1 MDLEHTEKSLNEYQK
16 IVCGEY
22 VMEMGRM
29 NLKDIIGEATDYDKK
44 LALEVKRPKSWCKS
58 VSAFAN
64 GIGGTLIFGVSN
76 DNEVR
81 GLLDAEKDAEIISEQ
96 IKTRLD
102 PIPEFHLSFF
112 RTEDNK
118 TLILLNIRQGEE
130 TPYYY
135 LADGVMEAY
144 VRLGNESVKADATEL
159 KRLVLRGKNSSY
171 DALGTTYSVS
181 DYAFSKLRERYKAW
195 TGESLEDKELVSF
208 GLVDDKGKLTNAGAL
223 LADDSPIR
231 WSRVFCTR
239 WNGLDKGG
247 GIMDAFDDAEYSGS
261 LISLLNEGA
270 AFIKRNMKTMW
281 KKTAN
286 SRIDMPEYCERSYF
300 EALVNALVHRDYLVN
315 GSEVHI
321 DMFDDRM
328 VIYSPGGMPDGTLV
342 QERVIDAI
350 PSTRRNPVLADVFQ
364 RLGYMERKGSGL
376 TKIINAYKNANNY
389 DESKAPQFISSRVE
403 FTVILKNLN
412 YGENRDNKSEINDVS
427 QAAEQYVQRTEEV
440 FLNALRNNP
449 YISRKELSKLLMISE
464 DGVKYQLKKLKRKGL
479 IEHIG
484 ASRGGY
490 WEVK

>member
-1 MDLEHTEKSLNEYQK
+1 
-16 IVCGEY
+16 
-22 VMEMGRM
+22 M
-29 NLKDIIGEATDYDKK
+29 NLKDIIGETTDYDKK
-44 LALEVKRPKSWCKS
+44 LALEVKKPKSWCKS

-281 KKTAN
+281 KKTTN

-389 DESKAPQFISSRVE
+389 DESKAPKFISSRVE

-412 YGENRDNKSEINDVS
+412 YGENRDDKSEKNDVS
-427 QAAEQYVQRTEEV
+427 QAVKEYVQRTEEV
-440 FLNALRNNP
+440 FLNTLRKNP

-464 DGVKYQLKKLKRKGL
+464 DGVKYQLKKLKNKGL
-479 IEHIG
+479 IEHVG

-490 WEVK
+490 WVVK

>member
-1 MDLEHTEKSLNEYQK
+1 
-16 IVCGEY
+16 
-22 VMEMGRM
+22 M
-29 NLKDIIGEATDYDKK
+29 NLKDIIGETTDYDKK
-44 LALEVKRPKSWCKS
+44 LALEVKKPKSWCKS

-64 GIGGTLIFGVSN
+64 GVGGTLIFGISN

-102 PIPEFHLSFF
+102 PIPEFHLSFI
-112 RTEDNK
+112 RTEDDK

-159 KRLVLRGKNSSY
+159 KRLVLCGKNSSY

-247 GIMDAFDDAEYSGS
+247 GIMDALDDAEYSGS
-261 LISLLNEGA
+261 LISLLNEGV

-412 YGENRDNKSEINDVS
+412 YEENRDDKSEINDVS
-427 QAAEQYVQRTEEV
+427 RAGEEYVQRTEEV
-440 FLNALRNNP
+440 FLNTLRKNP
-449 YISRKELSKLLMISE
+449 HISRKELSKLLMISE
-464 DGVKYQLKKLKRKGL
+464 DGVKYHLKKLKNKGL

-490 WEVK
+490 WVVK

>member
-1 MDLEHTEKSLNEYQK
+1 
-16 IVCGEY
+16 
-22 VMEMGRM
+22 M

-195 TGESLEDKELVSF
+195 TGERLEDKELVSF

-223 LADDSPIR
+223 LADNSPIR

-247 GIMDAFDDAEYSGS
+247 GIMDALDDAEYSGS

-328 VIYSPGGMPDGTLV
+328 VIYPPGGMPDGTLV

-464 DGVKYQLKKLKRKGL
+464 DGVKYQLKKLKSKGL

>member
-1 MDLEHTEKSLNEYQK
+1 M
-16 IVCGEY
+16 CGEY
-22 VMEMGRM
+22 IMEMGRM
-29 NLKDIIGEATDYDKK
+29 NLKDIIGETTDYDKK
-44 LALEVKRPKSWCKS
+44 LTLEVKRPKSWCKS

-102 PIPEFHLSFF
+102 PIPEFHLSFY
-112 RTEDNK
+112 RTEDDK

-328 VIYSPGGMPDGTLV
+328 VIYSPGGMPDGTLI

-412 YGENRDNKSEINDVS
+412 YGENRDGKSEINGFAQGV
-427 QAAEQYVQRTEEV
+427 EEYVQRTEEV
-440 FLNALRNNP
+440 FLNTLRKNP

>member
-1 MDLEHTEKSLNEYQK
+1 
-16 IVCGEY
+16 
-22 VMEMGRM
+22 M
-29 NLKDIIGEATDYDKK
+29 NLKDIIGETTDYDKK
-44 LALEVKRPKSWCKS
+44 LALEVKKPKSWCKS

-64 GIGGTLIFGVSN
+64 GVGGTLIFGVSN

-102 PIPEFHLSFF
+102 PIPEFHLSFY
-112 RTEDNK
+112 RTEDDK
-118 TLILLNIRQGEE
+118 TLIFLNIRQGEE

-135 LADGVMEAY
+135 LSDGVMEAY
-144 VRLGNESVKADATEL
+144 VRLGNESVKADATDL

-171 DALGTTYSVS
+171 DALGTAYSVS

-231 WSRVFCTR
+231 WSRIFCTR

-247 GIMDAFDDAEYSGS
+247 GIMDALDDAEYSGS

-350 PSTRRNPVLADVFQ
+350 PSTRRNPILADVFQ

-389 DESKAPQFISSRVE
+389 DESKVPQFISSRVE

-412 YGENRDNKSEINDVS
+412 YGENRDDKSEINDVS
-427 QAAEQYVQRTEEV
+427 QAVEQYVQRTEEV
-440 FLNALRNNP
+440 FLNTLRKNP

-464 DGVKYQLKKLKRKGL
+464 DGVKYQLKKLKSKGL

>member
-1 MDLEHTEKSLNEYQK
+1 
-16 IVCGEY
+16 
-22 VMEMGRM
+22 M
-29 NLKDIIGEATDYDKK
+29 NLKDIIGETTDYDKK
-44 LALEVKRPKSWCKS
+44 LALEVKKPKSWCKS

-64 GIGGTLIFGVSN
+64 GVGGTLIFGVSN

-195 TGESLEDKELVSF
+195 TRESLEDKELVSF

-328 VIYSPGGMPDGTLV
+328 VIYSPGGMPDGTLI

-412 YGENRDNKSEINDVS
+412 YGENRDGKSEINGFAQGV
-427 QAAEQYVQRTEEV
+427 EEYVQRTEEV
-440 FLNALRNNP
+440 FLNTLRKNP

>member
-1 MDLEHTEKSLNEYQK
+1 
-16 IVCGEY
+16 
-22 VMEMGRM
+22 M
-29 NLKDIIGEATDYDKK
+29 NLKDIIGETTDYDKK
-44 LALEVKRPKSWCKS
+44 LALEVKKPKSWCKS

-64 GIGGTLIFGVSN
+64 GVGGTLIFGVSN

-112 RTEDNK
+112 RTEDDK

-159 KRLVLRGKNSSY
+159 KRLVQRGKNSSY
-171 DALGTTYSVS
+171 DALATTYSVS
-181 DYAFSKLRERYKAW
+181 DYSFSKLRERYKAW
-195 TGESLEDKELVSF
+195 TRESLEDKELVSF

-223 LADDSPIR
+223 LADNSPIR

-247 GIMDAFDDAEYSGS
+247 GIMDALDDAEYSGS

-300 EALVNALVHRDYLVN
+300 EALVNALVHRGYLVN

-321 DMFDDRM
+321 DMFDDRI

-412 YGENRDNKSEINDVS
+412 YGENRDDKSKINDIS
-427 QAAEQYVQRTEEV
+427 QAVEEYVQSTEEV

-464 DGVKYQLKKLKRKGL
+464 DGVKYQLKKLKSKGL

>member
-1 MDLEHTEKSLNEYQK
+1 
-16 IVCGEY
+16 
-22 VMEMGRM
+22 M
-29 NLKDIIGEATDYDKK
+29 NLKDIIGETTDYDKK
-44 LALEVKRPKSWCKS
+44 LALEVKKPKSWCKS

-64 GIGGTLIFGVSN
+64 GVGGTLIFGISN

-102 PIPEFHLSFF
+102 PVPEFHLSFY
-112 RTEDNK
+112 RTEDDK
-118 TLILLNIRQGEE
+118 TLILLNIRRGEE

-144 VRLGNESVKADATEL
+144 VRMGNESVKADATEL

-171 DALGTTYSVS
+171 DVLGTTYSVS

-247 GIMDAFDDAEYSGS
+247 GIMDALDDAEYSGS

-328 VIYSPGGMPDGTLV
+328 VIYSPGGMPDGTLI

-412 YGENRDNKSEINDVS
+412 YRENRDDKSERNDVS
-427 QAAEQYVQRTEEV
+427 QAVEEYVQCTEEV
-440 FLNALRNNP
+440 FLNTLRKNP
-449 YISRKELSKLLMISE
+449 YISRKELSRLLMISE
-464 DGVKYQLKKLKRKGL
+464 DGVKYQLKKLKNKGL

-484 ASRGGY
+484 APRGGY

>member
-1 MDLEHTEKSLNEYQK
+1 
-16 IVCGEY
+16 
-22 VMEMGRM
+22 M
-29 NLKDIIGEATDYDKK
+29 NLKDIIGETTDYDKK
-44 LALEVKRPKSWCKS
+44 LALEVKKPKSWCKS

-64 GIGGTLIFGVSN
+64 GVGGTLIFGVSN

-102 PIPEFHLSFF
+102 PIPEFHLSFY
-112 RTEDNK
+112 RTEDDK

-412 YGENRDNKSEINDVS
+412 YGENRDGKSEINGFAQGV
-427 QAAEQYVQRTEEV
+427 EEYVQRTEEV
-440 FLNALRNNP
+440 FLNTLRKNP

-464 DGVKYQLKKLKRKGL
+464 DGVKYQLKKLKNKGL

-484 ASRGGY
+484 APRGGY
-490 WEVK
+490 WVVK

>member
-1 MDLEHTEKSLNEYQK
+1 
-16 IVCGEY
+16 
-22 VMEMGRM
+22 M
-29 NLKDIIGEATDYDKK
+29 NLKDIIGETTDYDKK
-44 LALEVKRPKSWCKS
+44 LALEVKKPKSWCKS

-64 GIGGTLIFGVSN
+64 GVGGTLIFDISN

-102 PIPEFHLSFF
+102 PIPEFHLSFI
-112 RTEDNK
+112 RTEDDK

-247 GIMDAFDDAEYSGS
+247 GIMDALDDAEYSGS
-261 LISLLNEGA
+261 LISLLNEGV

-412 YGENRDNKSEINDVS
+412 YEENRDDKSEINDVS
-427 QAAEQYVQRTEEV
+427 RAGEEYVQRTEEV
-440 FLNALRNNP
+440 FLNTLRKNP
-449 YISRKELSKLLMISE
+449 HISRKELSKLLMISE
-464 DGVKYQLKKLKRKGL
+464 DGVKYHLKKLKNKGL

-490 WEVK
+490 WVVK

>member
-1 MDLEHTEKSLNEYQK
+1 
-16 IVCGEY
+16 
-22 VMEMGRM
+22 M
-29 NLKDIIGEATDYDKK
+29 NFRDIIGETTDYDKK
-44 LALEVKRPKSWCKS
+44 LALEVKKPKSWCKS

-64 GIGGTLIFGVSN
+64 GVGGTLIFGVSN

-102 PIPEFHLSFF
+102 PIPEFHLSFI
-112 RTEDNK
+112 RTEDDK

-171 DALGTTYSVS
+171 DVLGTTYSVS

-247 GIMDAFDDAEYSGS
+247 GIMDALDDAEYSGS
-261 LISLLNEGA
+261 LISLLNEGV

-389 DESKAPQFISSRVE
+389 DESKEPQFISSRVE
-403 FTVILKNLN
+403 FTVTLKNLN
-412 YGENRDNKSEINDVS
+412 YEENKDDKSEIKDVS
-427 QAAEQYVQRTEEV
+427 KAVEEYAQHTEGV
-440 FLNALRNNP
+440 FLNALHNNP

-464 DGVKYQLKKLKRKGL
+464 DSVKYQLKKLKNKGL
-479 IEHIG
+479 IEHVG
-484 ASRGGY
+484 SSRGGY
-490 WEVK
+490 WVVK

>member
-1 MDLEHTEKSLNEYQK
+1 MD
-16 IVCGEY
+16 
-22 VMEMGRM
+22 
-29 NLKDIIGEATDYDKK
+29 LKDIIGETTDYDKK
-44 LALEVKRPKSWCKS
+44 LALEVKKPKSWCKS

-64 GIGGTLIFGVSN
+64 GVGGTLIFGVSN

-81 GLLDAEKDAEIISEQ
+81 GLLDAKKDAEIISEQ

-112 RTEDNK
+112 RTEDDK

-159 KRLVLRGKNSSY
+159 KRLVLRGKNSYY
-171 DALGTTYSVS
+171 DALGTTYNVS

-247 GIMDAFDDAEYSGS
+247 GIMDALDDAEYSGS
-261 LISLLNEGA
+261 LISLLNEGV

-389 DESKAPQFISSRVE
+389 DESKEPQFISSRVE
-403 FTVILKNLN
+403 FTVTLKNLN
-412 YGENRDNKSEINDVS
+412 YGENKDDKSEIKDVS
-427 QAAEQYVQRTEEV
+427 KAVEEYAQHTEGV
-440 FLNALRNNP
+440 FLNALHNNP

-464 DGVKYQLKKLKRKGL
+464 DSVKYQLKKLKNKGL
-479 IEHIG
+479 IEHVG
-484 ASRGGY
+484 SSRGGY
-490 WEVK
+490 WVVK

>member
-1 MDLEHTEKSLNEYQK
+1 
-16 IVCGEY
+16 
-22 VMEMGRM
+22 MEMGRM
-29 NLKDIIGEATDYDKK
+29 NLKDIIGETTDYDKK

-208 GLVDDKGKLTNAGAL
+208 GLADDKGKLTNAGAL

-412 YGENRDNKSEINDVS
+412 YGENRDGKSEINGFAQGV
-427 QAAEQYVQRTEEV
+427 EEYVQRTEEV
-440 FLNALRNNP
+440 FLNTLRKNP

>member
-1 MDLEHTEKSLNEYQK
+1 
-16 IVCGEY
+16 
-22 VMEMGRM
+22 MEMGRM

-112 RTEDNK
+112 RTEDDK

-181 DYAFSKLRERYKAW
+181 DYSFSKLRERYKAW
-195 TGESLEDKELVSF
+195 TRESLEDKELVSF

-247 GIMDAFDDAEYSGS
+247 GIMDALDDAEYSGS

-350 PSTRRNPVLADVFQ
+350 PSTRRNPVLADVLQ

>member
-1 MDLEHTEKSLNEYQK
+1 
-16 IVCGEY
+16 
-22 VMEMGRM
+22 M
-29 NLKDIIGEATDYDKK
+29 NFRDIIGETTDYDKK
-44 LALEVKRPKSWCKS
+44 LALEVKRPKSRCKS

-64 GIGGTLIFGVSN
+64 GVGGTLIFGVSN

-96 IKTRLD
+96 IKARLD

-112 RTEDNK
+112 RTEDGK

-247 GIMDAFDDAEYSGS
+247 GIMDALDDAEYSGS
-261 LISLLNEGA
+261 LISLLNGGV

-389 DESKAPQFISSRVE
+389 DESKEPLFISSRVE

-412 YGENRDNKSEINDVS
+412 YGENKDDKSEIKDVS
-427 QAAEQYVQRTEEV
+427 KAVEEYAQHTEGV
-440 FLNALRNNP
+440 FLNALHNNP

-464 DGVKYQLKKLKRKGL
+464 DSVKYQLKKLKNKGL
-479 IEHIG
+479 IEHVG
-484 ASRGGY
+484 SSRGGY
-490 WEVK
+490 WVVK

>member
-1 MDLEHTEKSLNEYQK
+1 
-16 IVCGEY
+16 
-22 VMEMGRM
+22 M
-29 NLKDIIGEATDYDKK
+29 NLKDIIGETTDYDKK
-44 LALEVKRPKSWCKS
+44 LALEVKKPKSWCKS

-64 GIGGTLIFGVSN
+64 GVGGTLIFGVSN

-102 PIPEFHLSFF
+102 PIPEFHLSFY
-112 RTEDNK
+112 RTEDDK
-118 TLILLNIRQGEE
+118 TLIFLNIRQGEE

-135 LADGVMEAY
+135 LSDGVMEAY

-171 DALGTTYSVS
+171 DALGTAYSVS

-231 WSRVFCTR
+231 WSRIFCTR

-247 GIMDAFDDAEYSGS
+247 GIMDALDEAEYSGS

-328 VIYSPGGMPDGTLV
+328 VIYSPGGMPDGTLI
-342 QERVIDAI
+342 QERVIDSI

-412 YGENRDNKSEINDVS
+412 YGENRDDKSEINDVS
-427 QAAEQYVQRTEEV
+427 QAVEQYVQHTEEV
-440 FLNALRNNP
+440 FLNALRKNP

-464 DGVKYQLKKLKRKGL
+464 DGVKYQMKKLKSKGL

>member
-1 MDLEHTEKSLNEYQK
+1 
-16 IVCGEY
+16 
-22 VMEMGRM
+22 M
-29 NLKDIIGEATDYDKK
+29 NLKDIIGETTDYDKK
-44 LALEVKRPKSWCKS
+44 LALEVKKPKSWCKS

-64 GIGGTLIFGVSN
+64 GVGGTLIFGISN

-102 PIPEFHLSFF
+102 PIPEFHLSFI
-112 RTEDNK
+112 RTEDDK

-171 DALGTTYSVS
+171 DAMGTTYNVS
-181 DYAFSKLRERYKAW
+181 DYAFSKLRERYKVW

-247 GIMDAFDDAEYSGS
+247 GIMDALDDAEYSGS
-261 LISLLNEGA
+261 LISLLNEGV

-412 YGENRDNKSEINDVS
+412 YEENRDDKSEINDVS
-427 QAAEQYVQRTEEV
+427 RAGEEYVQRTEEV
-440 FLNALRNNP
+440 FLNTLRKNP
-449 YISRKELSKLLMISE
+449 HISRKELSKLLMISE
-464 DGVKYQLKKLKRKGL
+464 DGVKYHLKKLKNKGL

-490 WEVK
+490 WVVK

>member
-1 MDLEHTEKSLNEYQK
+1 
-16 IVCGEY
+16 
-22 VMEMGRM
+22 M

-81 GLLDAEKDAEIISEQ
+81 GLLDAEKEAE
-96 IKTRLD
+96 L
-102 PIPEFHLSFF
+102 
-112 RTEDNK
+112 RTEDYK

-223 LADDSPIR
+223 LADNSPIR

-286 SRIDMPEYCERSYF
+286 SRIVMPEYCERSYF

-464 DGVKYQLKKLKRKGL
+464 DGVKYQLKKLKRKDLSGSEMIL
-479 IEHIG
+479 DIVFPITPKLPQKKAYITPNYPKSQTQKKLARHIT
-484 ASRGGY
+484 
-490 WEVK
+490 E

>member
-1 MDLEHTEKSLNEYQK
+1 MNRIKHDNHKYEKDKLFNHFQK
-16 IVCGEY
+16 IMCGEY
-22 VMEMGRM
+22 IMEMGRM
-29 NLKDIIGEATDYDKK
+29 NLKDIIG
-44 LALEVKRPKSWCKS
+44 
-58 VSAFAN
+58 
-64 GIGGTLIFGVSN
+64 
-76 DNEVR
+76 
-81 GLLDAEKDAEIISEQ
+81 EQ

-102 PIPEFHLSFF
+102 PIPEFHLSLF
-112 RTEDNK
+112 RTDDDK

-171 DALGTTYSVS
+171 DALGTTYSAS

-195 TGESLEDKELVSF
+195 TGESLENKELLSF
-208 GLVDDKGKLTNAGAL
+208 GLVDAKGKLTNAGAL

-231 WSRVFCTR
+231 WSRIFCTR

-247 GIMDAFDDAEYSGS
+247 GIMDALDDAEYSGS
-261 LISLLNEGA
+261 LISLLNEGT

-328 VIYSPGGMPDGTLV
+328 VIYSPGGMLDGTLI

-412 YGENRDNKSEINDVS
+412 YGKDRDNKSETNGFS
-427 QAAEQYVQRTEEV
+427 QGVEEYVQRTEEV
-440 FLNALRNNP
+440 ILNALRNNP
-449 YISRKELSKLLMISE
+449 YISRKELSKLAMVSE
-464 DGVKYQLKKLKRKGL
+464 DGVKYHLKKLKNKGL
-479 IEHIG
+479 IEHVG

-490 WEVK
+490 WVVK